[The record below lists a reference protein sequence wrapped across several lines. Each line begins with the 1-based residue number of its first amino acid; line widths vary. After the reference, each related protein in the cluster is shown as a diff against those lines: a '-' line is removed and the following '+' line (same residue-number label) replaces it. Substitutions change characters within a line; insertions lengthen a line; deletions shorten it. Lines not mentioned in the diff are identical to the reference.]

1 MRGFNRNKYM
11 RVMDKLYENRPKQFV
26 TFSIRK
32 TSSTTPAINCLI
44 FNLEAIINVSTVDK
58 VYDRVSDIYLIT
70 KKVSYTIRKE
80 LLEGKLFSD
89 GSVVN
94 IQNLLSDGTNG
105 GYHILNIY
113 PKNSTVL
120 DEEGYLFPTTSVSY
134 GEYSDGG
141 FRDFITFHCFTKQVI
156 V

>member
-11 RVMDKLYENRPKQFV
+11 RVMDKIYENRPKQLV

-32 TSSTTPAINCLI
+32 ASATPSITCTLT
-44 FNLEAIINVSTVDK
+44 NLEAIINVSTVDK
-58 VYDRVSDIYLIT
+58 VYDKSTDIYLIT
-70 KKVSYTIRKE
+70 KKVSYTIRKA
-80 LLEGKLFSD
+80 LLEGKKFSD

-94 IQNLLSDGTNG
+94 IQYLLSDSANG
-105 GYHILNIY
+105 GYNLLNII
-113 PKNSTVL
+113 PKNSNVL
-120 DEEGYLFPTTSVSY
+120 DEENYIYPATSVSY

-141 FRDFITFHCFTKQVI
+141 FREFITFHCFTKQVI

>member
-11 RVMDKLYENRPKQFV
+11 RVMDKLYENRPKQLV
-26 TFSIRK
+26 TFAIRK
-32 TSSTTPAINCLI
+32 TSSTTPAITCTLT
-44 FNLEAIINVSTVDK
+44 NLEAIINVSTVDN
-58 VYDRVSDIYLIT
+58 VYNKTSDIYLIT

-94 IQNLLSDGTNG
+94 IQKLLSDSANG
-105 GYHILNIY
+105 GYSILNII
-113 PKNSTVL
+113 PKDSNVL
-120 DEEGYLFPTTSVSY
+120 DEEGYVYPVTSVSY

-141 FRDFITFHCFTKQVI
+141 FREFITFNCFTKQVI

>member
-11 RVMDKLYENRPKQFV
+11 RVMDKLYENRPKQLV
-26 TFSIRK
+26 TLAIRK
-32 TSSTTPAINCLI
+32 SSATPSINCTLH
-44 FNLEAIINVSTVDK
+44 NLEAIINVSTVDN
-58 VYDRVSDIYLIT
+58 VYNKSTDIYLIT
-70 KKVSYTIRKE
+70 KKVSYTIRKS

-94 IQNLLSDGTNG
+94 IQSLLSDGANG
-105 GYHILNIY
+105 GYSTLNII

-120 DEEGYLFPTTSVSY
+120 DEEGYVYPATSVSY

-141 FRDFITFHCFTKQVI
+141 FRDFITFYCFTKQVI

>member
-11 RVMDKLYENRPKQFV
+11 RVMDKLYENRPKQLV
-26 TFSIRK
+26 TFAIRK
-32 TSSTTPAINCLI
+32 ASSTPSITCTLT
-44 FNLEAIINVSTVDK
+44 NLEAIINVSTVEK
-58 VYDRVSDIYLIT
+58 VYDKSTDIYLIT
-70 KKVSYTIRKE
+70 KKVSYTIRKS

-94 IQNLLSDGTNG
+94 IQSLLSDSPNG
-105 GYHILNIY
+105 GYNTLNII

-120 DEEGYLFPTTSVSY
+120 DEEGYVYPLTPVSY

-141 FRDFITFHCFTKQVI
+141 FREFITFHCFTKQVI